1 MEKVWWET
9 VDYGL
14 TEEEQKEVDNLAKE
28 VARRVQF
35 YKEARYI
42 LFLSSFYA

>member
-1 MEKVWWET
+1 MKPAWWET

-14 TEEEQKEVDNLAKE
+14 SEKEQKQVHSLAKE

-35 YKEARYI
+35 YKEVRYI